1 MAEYEDYEDRR
12 ETSIGTTRS
21 KNGFVDP
28 AGVYPKREYV
38 DKASTNEAAR
48 GIRENKLYMG
58 GGDKYLN
65 LDIKKRPSSIY
76 PLNQVRETVSGHITE
91 VDDTP
96 GAERM
101 LFRHRTGAGIEL
113 SADGSVLISSRNN
126 TIRVTGGDEK
136 VIIEGDGHIIY
147 NGNLTMN
154 VSGDFDL
161 KVGGNYN
168 LTVANDKSEQI
179 DGASVERVEKNLQST
194 VVKNRAF
201 YTIGTESETIL
212 GDKNSVVKG
221 GQNNYVQGNVSQ
233 FIGQTY
239 TLTTQDEIVVTAP
252 NINMSAESLTV
263 IGDSGTVGGENIIMY
278 NYNMYTGHSIEAVD
292 TITTAT
298 TYSDRVNS
306 TSMHATTFH
315 GDLTGR
321 ADTAIASDTA
331 IYASY
336 GGGPGGP
343 AGWTNTDTTEP
354 ATVVD
359 TTATVLPTT
368 AIISDYLTKSSKGV
382 RDVQID
388 PSDSLKNQIDRIN
401 ETGGIST
408 RKLTTAEVRSK
419 LRDPKTLANEA
430 FVASAVSQ
438 GVLNP
443 SYVLAIPAEIGRIV
457 GSEPGVGR
465 NTKSIGNTS
474 GDRSRGFT
482 R

>member
-28 AGVYPKREYV
+28 GGVYPKREYV
-38 DKASTNEAAR
+38 DKASTNTAAR

-91 VDDTP
+91 IDDTP

-179 DGASVERVEKNLQST
+179 DGASVERIEKNLQST

-212 GDKNSVVKG
+212 GDKNSIVKG
-221 GQNNYVQGNVSQ
+221 NQNNYVQGDVTQ
-233 FIGQTY
+233 FIGSTY
-239 TLTTQDEIVVTAP
+239 TLTTEDEIVVTAP
-252 NINMSAESLTV
+252 NINMSASSLTV
-263 IGDSGTVGGENIIMY
+263 IGDSGTMGGENIIMY
-278 NYNMYTGHSIEAVD
+278 NYNMYTGHSIEAGD
-292 TITTAT
+292 TVSTTTVIASET
-298 TYSDRVNS
+298 M
-306 TSMHATTFH
+306 TSKEFI
-315 GDLTGR
+315 GSLTGN
-321 ADTAIASDTA
+321 ADTATQAGSAGTA
-331 IYASY
+331 GAL
-336 GGGPGGP
+336 GGGGS
-343 AGWTNTDTTEP
+343 AGSKVTGTA
-354 ATVVD
+354 ATVD

-368 AIISDYLTKSSKGV
+368 SIIDDYLTKSSKGV
-382 RDVQID
+382 RAVKID

-443 SYVLAIPAEIGRIV
+443 SYVLAIPTEIGRIV
-457 GSEPGVGR
+457 GPEPGVGR

>member
-38 DKASTNEAAR
+38 DKASTNAAAR
-48 GIRENKLYMG
+48 GIRENKLYIG

-91 VDDTP
+91 IDDTP

-101 LFRHRTGAGIEL
+101 LFRHRRGAGIEL

-179 DGASVERVEKNLQST
+179 DGASVERIEKNLQST

-212 GDKNSVVKG
+212 GDKNSIVKG
-221 GQNNYVQGNVSQ
+221 SQNNYVQGDVTQ
-233 FIGQTY
+233 FIGSTY
-239 TLTTQDEIVVTAP
+239 TLTTEDEIVVTAP
-252 NINMSAESLTV
+252 NINMSASSLTV
-263 IGDSGTVGGENIIMY
+263 IGDSGTMGGENIIMY
-278 NYNMYTGHSIEAVD
+278 NYNMYTGHSIEAGD
-292 TITTAT
+292 TVSTTTVIASET
-298 TYSDRVNS
+298 M
-306 TSMHATTFH
+306 TSKEFI
-315 GDLTGR
+315 GSLTGN
-321 ADTAIASDTA
+321 ADTATQAGSAGTA
-331 IYASY
+331 GAL
-336 GGGPGGP
+336 GGGGS
-343 AGWTNTDTTEP
+343 AGSKVTGTA
-354 ATVVD
+354 ATVD

-368 AIISDYLTKSSKGV
+368 SIIDDYLTKSSKGV
-382 RDVQID
+382 RAVKID

-419 LRDPKTLANEA
+419 LRDPKTLANET

-443 SYVLAIPAEIGRIV
+443 SYVLAIPTEIGRIV
-457 GSEPGVGR
+457 GPEPGVGR

>member
-38 DKASTNEAAR
+38 DKASTNTAAR

-91 VDDTP
+91 IDDTP

-101 LFRHRTGAGIEL
+101 LFRHRRGAGIEL

-179 DGASVERVEKNLQST
+179 DGASVERIEKNLQST

-212 GDKNSVVKG
+212 GDKNSIVKG
-221 GQNNYVQGNVSQ
+221 SQNNYVQGDVTQ
-233 FIGQTY
+233 FIGSTY
-239 TLTTQDEIVVTAP
+239 TLTTEDEIVVTAP
-252 NINMSAESLTV
+252 NINMSASSLTV
-263 IGDSGTVGGENIIMY
+263 IGDSGTMGGENIIMY
-278 NYNMYTGHSIEAVD
+278 NYNMYTGHSIEAGD
-292 TITTAT
+292 TVSTTTVIASET
-298 TYSDRVNS
+298 M
-306 TSMHATTFH
+306 TSKEFI
-315 GDLTGR
+315 GSLTGN
-321 ADTAIASDTA
+321 ADTATQAGSAGTA
-331 IYASY
+331 GAL
-336 GGGPGGP
+336 GGGGS
-343 AGWTNTDTTEP
+343 AGSKVTGTA
-354 ATVVD
+354 ATVD

-368 AIISDYLTKSSKGV
+368 SIIDDYLTKSSKGV
-382 RDVQID
+382 RAVKID

-443 SYVLAIPAEIGRIV
+443 SYVLAIPTEIGRIV
-457 GSEPGVGR
+457 GPEPGVGR